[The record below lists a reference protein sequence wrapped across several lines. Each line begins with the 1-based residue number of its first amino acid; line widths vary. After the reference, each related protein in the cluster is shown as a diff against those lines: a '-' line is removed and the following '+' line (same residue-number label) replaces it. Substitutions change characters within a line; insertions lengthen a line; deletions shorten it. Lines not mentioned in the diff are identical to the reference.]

1 MKGIIFL
8 DTEFKQVNEPEF
20 NSVDDWDQF
29 MMNVDYI
36 FIGNSKSLE
45 SFNDLRHTFEK
56 GKTPFV
62 APGPYTW
69 DTVKEEWVNAYVE
82 YYKWKS
88 LVYKLGQLYSM
99 QAKLPLEGIEE

>member
-1 MKGIIFL
+1 MKGCMFF
-8 DTEFKQVNEPEF
+8 DTEFKVVPMPPF

-36 FIGNSKSLE
+36 FIENSNSLE
-45 SFNDLRHTFEK
+45 SFNNLRLKFEK

-69 DTVKEEWVNAYVE
+69 DTVKEEWVNVYTE